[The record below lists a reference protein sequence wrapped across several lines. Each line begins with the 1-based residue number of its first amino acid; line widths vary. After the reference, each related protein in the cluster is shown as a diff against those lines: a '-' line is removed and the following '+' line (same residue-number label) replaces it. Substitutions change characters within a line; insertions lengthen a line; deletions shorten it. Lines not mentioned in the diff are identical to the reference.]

1 MLQQVPHPVKPDFR
15 ALSNPIKLD
24 GHRLENRRAPALGE
38 HSTEL
43 LGALGY
49 SSEDIAKLVG

>member
-1 MLQQVPHPVKPDFR
+1 MKADFR

-24 GHRLENRRAPALGE
+24 GQRLENRRAPALGE